1 MDVGGLRVA
10 LRLVTI
16 EAVRSFARNKVRTAL
31 AALAIMIGV
40 STVICVVAIGR
51 AGADAAVA
59 ELDALGDNLVWLEA
73 GSRNASGVRTG
84 NHGMTNL
91 LPGDADAIRSEVPL
105 VSKVSENVDGRIQVM
120 YGGANWLTQFRGVS
134 PEYLDIKRWTLVRG
148 EFFSDEDVRTAKPVV
163 VIGDTVRRQ
172 LFDDIDPIGEQIR
185 INSTPFVVV
194 GVLRAKGV
202 SMSGQDQDDTMMMP
216 WTTARARILGK
227 NVTWLDDILCSAV
240 SPDRVVDA
248 ASQVSALIR
257 DRHHIAIG
265 ADDDFNIR
273 HPEEL
278 LRARIKSARTL
289 ELFLFVIASTALL
302 IGGIGIMNVM
312 LASVAQRTREIGVR
326 VAVGA
331 KPWAIRIQF
340 LGEAV
345 ALCLGGGLLGLGL
358 SVIVAPTIGDV
369 LGWEI
374 PMSASTDVVAI
385 GFSAIVGMF
394 FGYYPATRAAGLD
407 PIVALRAE

>member
-40 STVICVVAIGR
+40 ATVICVVAIGR
-51 AGADAAVA
+51 AGADAAIH

-84 NHGMTNL
+84 THGMNTL
-91 LPGDADAIRSEVPL
+91 VPGDAEAIRAEVPL
-105 VSKVSENVDGRIQVM
+105 IGKVSENVDGHIQVVSST
-120 YGGANWLTQFRGVS
+120 ANWQTGFRGVS
-134 PEYLDIKRWTLVRG
+134 PEYLDIKRWTISRG
-148 EFFSDEDVRTAKPVV
+148 AFFGDDDVRNAVPVV
-163 VIGDTVRRQ
+163 VIGETVRRV
-172 LFDDIDPIGEQIR
+172 LFDDVDPIGETLR
-185 INSTPFVVV
+185 IASSAFVVV
-194 GVLRAKGV
+194 GVLGVKGT
-202 SMSGQDQDDTMMMP
+202 SATGQDQDDTIMMP

-227 NVTWLDDILCSAV
+227 GITWLDDVLCSAV
-240 SPDRVVDA
+240 SPDQVA
-248 ASQVSALIR
+248 AAGAQVSALIR
-257 DRHHIAIG
+257 DRHHIQIG
-265 ADDDFNIR
+265 GDDDFNIR

-278 LRARIKSARTL
+278 LKARIKSAHTL
-289 ELFLFVIASTALL
+289 QLFLFVIASTALL

-345 ALCLGGGLLGLGL
+345 ALCLGGGLLGLVL
-358 SVIVAPTIGDV
+358 AVIIAPAIGGV

>member
-1 MDVGGLRVA
+1 
-10 LRLVTI
+10 
-16 EAVRSFARNKVRTAL
+16 
-31 AALAIMIGV
+31 
-40 STVICVVAIGR
+40 
-51 AGADAAVA
+51 
-59 ELDALGDNLVWLEA
+59 
-73 GSRNASGVRTG
+73 
-84 NHGMTNL
+84 
-91 LPGDADAIRSEVPL
+91 
-105 VSKVSENVDGRIQVM
+105 
-120 YGGANWLTQFRGVS
+120 
-134 PEYLDIKRWTLVRG
+134 
-148 EFFSDEDVRTAKPVV
+148 V
-163 VIGDTVRRQ
+163 VIGDTVRRV
-172 LFDDIDPIGEQIR
+172 LFDDVDPIGEQIR
-185 INSTPFVVV
+185 IMSTPFVVV

-202 SMSGQDQDDTMMMP
+202 SMTGQDQDDTMMMP

-227 NVTWLDDILCSAV
+227 NVTWLDDVLCSAV
-240 SPDRVVDA
+240 SPDHVGDA
-248 ASQVSALIR
+248 ASQISALMR

-278 LRARIKSARTL
+278 LKARIKSARTL

-326 VAVGA
+326 MAVGA

-345 ALCLGGGLLGLGL
+345 ALCIGGGMLGLGL
-358 SVIVAPTIGDV
+358 SVVVAPAIGGV
-369 LGWEI
+369 LGWRI
-374 PMSASTDVVAI
+374 PMTASTDIVAI

-394 FGYYPATRAAGLD
+394 SGYYPATRAARLD